1 MPSRSAYAYQ
11 TRQQMRPPGGL
22 LPSFSTKQL
31 LIHQYPDPTGKPLSE
46 LVIGEGA
53 PSPDR
58 VVLANWSPPNTEE
71 T

>member
-1 MPSRSAYAYQ
+1 
-11 TRQQMRPPGGL
+11 MRPPGGL

>member
-1 MPSRSAYAYQ
+1 MPSRSAIAYL
-11 TRQQMRPPGGL
+11 TRKLKRPPGGL

-46 LVIGEGA
+46 LIIGEGA
-53 PSPDR
+53 PAPDR
-58 VVLANWSPPNTEE
+58 VVLASWSPPNTEE